1 MGSGTYPLPILVKR
15 MEKVYT
21 IEDYQKGISGETR
34 PEDASE
40 VREALLPITN
50 LIDPLDWTLVF
61 PKQAPIELDL
71 GCGDGGFLVEYALL
85 HPEHNF
91 LGVERLM
98 GRINKIIR
106 KRERLGLENIKVS
119 RIESAY
125 FLKYLVKPGS
135 LHAIHLYFPDP
146 WPKRRH
152 EKYRLVQ
159 ADFVRS
165 CRKSLSPE
173 GAVYL
178 RTDHPEYFEQMRE
191 AFAAEPAL
199 VPIQTPEELSSVQ
212 TDFEKQWLAQ
222 GLKTHYAAYG
232 KIQPGTN

>member
-1 MGSGTYPLPILVKR
+1 MNR

-21 IEDYQKGISGETR
+21 IEDYQKGVPGEAR
-34 PEDASE
+34 PENAGG
-40 VREALLPITN
+40 VREALLPVAN
-50 LIDPLDWTLVF
+50 LIDPLDWAAVF

-85 HPEHNF
+85 HPECNF

-106 KRERLGLENIKVS
+106 KRERLGLENIKVC
-119 RIESAY
+119 RIESSY
-125 FLKYLVKPGS
+125 FLKYLVSPGS
-135 LHAIHLYFPDP
+135 LRAIHLYFPDP

-165 CRKSLSPE
+165 CLKALSPG

-178 RTDHPEYFEQMRE
+178 RTDHREYFEQMRG

-199 VPIQTPEELSSVQ
+199 VPIPTPEELSGVQ

-222 GLKTHYAAYG
+222 GLETHYAAYG
-232 KIQPGTN
+232 KNQPQTT